1 MRPFYNPPVR
11 QRDHPV
17 AFGAKRTS
25 TDHPAGLL
33 SVENNPK
40 RTSPTFALQWPGAVP
55 LSKQQVERI
64 RYVLLR
70 READVRRRDF
80 LSALAGTA
88 TGAWPLAV
96 SAQQPA
102 MPVIGFLSSASPG
115 QDAGRLRG
123 FRQGLSGSGYNEGRH
138 GRL

>member
-1 MRPFYNPPVR
+1 MRPFYTPPVR
-11 QRDHPV
+11 QTRSPGCFWGKAD
-17 AFGAKRTS
+17 S
-25 TDHPAGLL
+25 TDPPTGLP
-33 SVENNPK
+33 SVDHDPK
-40 RTSPTFALQWPGAVP
+40 RTSPTFALQWPGTVP

-115 QDAGRLRG
+115 QDAVPAAR
-123 FRQGLSGSGYNEGRH
+123 
-138 GRL
+138 